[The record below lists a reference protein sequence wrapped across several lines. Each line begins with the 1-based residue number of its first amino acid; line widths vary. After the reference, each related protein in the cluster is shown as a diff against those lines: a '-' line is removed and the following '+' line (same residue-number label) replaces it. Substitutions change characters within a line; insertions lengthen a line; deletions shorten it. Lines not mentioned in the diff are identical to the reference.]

1 MVVVSVQRSGPGL
14 TWMVVLLQGKIEIE
28 KEESRLQY
36 GPKVVNVNNVLVPED
51 TTLADGDWVSLSP
64 DLLTSEANTAPWT
77 PSERIDQTVG
87 VAALTNATAYQCTNS
102 GRLRPFVLLTRH
114 TYTPWR
120 SDQGTRCCVGKSCQ
134 HNTS

>member
-64 DLLTSEANTAPWT
+64 DLLD
-77 PSERIDQTVG
+77 I
-87 VAALTNATAYQCTNS
+87 
-102 GRLRPFVLLTRH
+102 
-114 TYTPWR
+114 
-120 SDQGTRCCVGKSCQ
+120 
-134 HNTS
+134 